1 METGTH
7 DDPGGNSL
15 NIQELQNFAN
25 IYQQKSGIPC
35 VGLDLKSGV

>member
-7 DDPGGNSL
+7 DDLVGNSL

-25 IYQQKSGIPC
+25 VDPQKSGI
-35 VGLDLKSGV
+35 VRGSGFEEC

>member
-7 DDPGGNSL
+7 DDLGGNSL

-25 IYQQKSGIPC
+25 IDLQKSEIVRG
-35 VGLDLKSGV
+35 SGFEEC